1 MIAMFKGWAHRYPE
15 QAFLLIFN
23 SGVFVWLRLAGSAI
37 SNKLAL
43 GWDHAVHLPNWLIN
57 LSHNSLAGL
66 QDFFGHTALTW
77 LIVSMVLT
85 LVLRFIKGL
94 VKLLLFLL
102 IVGVGVY
109 LVYRHQT
116 ILGQIPG

>member
-1 MIAMFKGWAHRYPE
+1 
-15 QAFLLIFN
+15 
-23 SGVFVWLRLAGSAI
+23 
-37 SNKLAL
+37 
-43 GWDHAVHLPNWLIN
+43 
-57 LSHNSLAGL
+57 
-66 QDFFGHTALTW
+66 
-77 LIVSMVLT
+77 MVLT